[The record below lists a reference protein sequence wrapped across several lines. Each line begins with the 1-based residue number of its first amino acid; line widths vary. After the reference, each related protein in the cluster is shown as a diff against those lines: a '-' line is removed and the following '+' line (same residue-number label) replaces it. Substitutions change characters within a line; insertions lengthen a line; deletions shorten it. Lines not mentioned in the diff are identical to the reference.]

1 MSKLFELEFY
11 LDNIRTLGIIA
22 ILVGAGTWIMEFT
35 DLVYVC
41 PFCRAQ
47 RTVILILGIFM
58 TLPNTKHFILRY
70 ITCILSG
77 YALVVASNQ
86 HFRGWVSI
94 QRGERGLITENW
106 WIDSWTLSFFAI
118 CIITAQVWL
127 IFLNKNK

>member
-1 MSKLFELEFY
+1 MNKLFELDFY
-11 LDNIRTLGIIA
+11 LDNIRILGIIA
-22 ILVGAGTWIMEFT
+22 ILVGVGTWVMELT

-58 TLPNTKHFILRY
+58 TLPNTGHFILRY
-70 ITCILSG
+70 VTCILAG

-86 HFRGWVSI
+86 HFRGWVAI